1 MAEERKQVREFMT
14 GWFGDGPVPQSMEV
28 WSMRDKAG
36 LMGTAKSRRAVPAF
50 RPFDMI
56 AAPNGSVLV
65 FENEDQRLGVE
76 SVCGAQPVFLRHL
89 DFQTAYFQFAGKTE
103 LETEYGVVEM
113 KPGDLA
119 LIPEG
124 IAHRGTGSADSLRWY
139 FQIKEPVQHMFTG
152 EKQTSRTEYEVV
164 RRGGPNWTVPADR
177 AQPAKGRV
185 VEHMVQWR
193 DPSPDYYT
201 VIERD
206 YGSLVDAS
214 SKKRDSKVSGIKHI
228 AAFDCF
234 TEVTGRHGPGPK
246 LLQSKNFVIEAY
258 NTVGEQ
264 LAFHR
269 GLLSEEFA
277 IQFAGKAINMTELEA
292 RQQTDPGD
300 CAIVPLGIAHAVLC
314 EPGFLRMVPY
324 SRIPWEVRVD
334 PAKHAFRSTFEVK
347 TKVVEPHAGHKTLAD
362 ELAQAH

>member
-14 GWFGDGPVPQSMEV
+14 GWFGDGPMSMET
-28 WSMRDKAG
+28 WSVRDKAG
-36 LMGTAKSRRAVPAF
+36 LMGTATSKRAVPAF

-65 FENEDQRLGVE
+65 FENSDQRLGVE
-76 SVCGAQPVFLRHL
+76 SVCGAQPAFRRNL
-89 DFQTAYFQFAGKTE
+89 DFQTVYFQFAGNTT
-103 LETEYGVVEM
+103 LETEYGIVEM
-113 KPGDLA
+113 QPGDLT

-124 IAHRGTGSADSLRWY
+124 IAHRGTGTADSLRWY
-139 FQIKEPVQHMFTG
+139 FHLREPVQHMFTA
-152 EKQTSRTEYEVV
+152 EKQSSRTQYEVI
-164 RRGGPNWTVPADR
+164 RRGGPDWKIPAGA
-177 AQPAKGRV
+177 AQPSKGRV

-193 DPSPDYYT
+193 DPSADYYT
-201 VIERD
+201 TIERD
-206 YGSLVDAS
+206 YASLVDVS
-214 SKKRDSKVSGIKHI
+214 SKRRDTKVSGITHI

-246 LLQSKNFVIEAY
+246 LLQTKYFVIEAY

-264 LAFHR
+264 FAFHR
-269 GLLSEEFA
+269 GLLSEEFG

-300 CAIVPLGIAHAVLC
+300 CALVPLGISHAVLC

-324 SRIPWEVRVD
+324 SRIPWDVRVD
-334 PAKHAFRSTFEVK
+334 PAKHAFHSTFETKV
-347 TKVVEPHAGHKTLAD
+347 KVVEPHAWHKQMAD

>member
-14 GWFGDGPVPQSMEV
+14 GWFGDGPVAQSMET
-28 WSMRDKAG
+28 WSVRDKAG
-36 LMGTAKSRRAVPAF
+36 LMGTAKSKRNVPAF

-56 AAPNGSVLV
+56 VEPNGRVLV

-76 SVCGAQPVFLRHL
+76 SVCGAQPVFRRHL
-89 DFQTAYFQFAGKTE
+89 DFQTVYFQFCGATT
-103 LETEYGVVEM
+103 LETEYGVLEM

-124 IAHRGTGSADSLRWY
+124 ISHRSTGTADSLRWS
-139 FQIKEPVQHMFTG
+139 FHLKEPVQHMLTA
-152 EKQTSRTEYEVV
+152 EKQSSRTEYQVT
-164 RRGGPNWTVPADR
+164 RRGGPSWSIPADR
-177 AQPAKGRV
+177 VAPAKGRV
-185 VEHMVQWR
+185 VEHMIQWR
-193 DPSPDYYT
+193 DPSPDYHT

-206 YGSLVDAS
+206 YASLVDVS
-214 SKKRDSKVSGIKHI
+214 SLKRDAKLSGIKQL

-234 TEVTGRHGPGPK
+234 TEITGRHGPGPK
-246 LLQSKNFVIEAY
+246 LLQTKNFVIEAY

-264 LAFHR
+264 FAFHR
-269 GLLSEEFA
+269 GLKSEEFA

-292 RQQTDPGD
+292 RQPTDPGD
-300 CAIVPLGIAHAVLC
+300 CAVVPLGIAHAVLC

-324 SRIPWEVRVD
+324 SRIPWKVRVD
-334 PAKHAFRSTFEVK
+334 PSKHVFHSTFEVK
-347 TKVVEPHAGHKTLAD
+347 TKVVEPHAWHRQMAE